1 MSSFSISLRCSSRV
15 SLWLGMA
22 AGGRSRRAQ
31 RWRGAASPAGRTHTD
46 TQPQSAGT
54 RQAGSRPLGNASR
67 RRARLHLPQ
76 PRGERRRG
84 ASREEE
90 GSTPPSPQAAAPES
104 GPSPAAATAAPGR
117 GGLAH
122 VTPARWSRR
131 APHTALPAH
140 LGALHAHER
149 ACSGARAAR
158 SEGSGGGG
166 RDSPTARSLQLWAG
180 QQLAHPLTAATNALR
195 APFPHSFPCFSE
207 INFTGSAR
215 SAPSRRCR
223 HSSRESHV
231 SALGLRP
238 SPPSAADGAGVAA
251 RCFGTP

>member
-140 LGALHAHER
+140 LGALHTHER

-158 SEGSGGGG
+158 SEGG